1 MIVDFMIDVMVYN
14 GPDHMGFAYVLEH
27 YSLAGSFP
35 SSKYADAICF
45 CDFLQAK
52 GFNAFC
58 RHREG

>member
-1 MIVDFMIDVMVYN
+1 MIDVMVYN

-27 YSLAGSFP
+27 SSLAGSFP